1 MEKGAKLVQHVSP
14 MAPGRPT
21 EKLNIYQK
29 KEPVNR
35 FDSRRDELHTAR
47 KATEDFDSLRE
58 IRVKEKELP
67 GDTNDATSAFD
78 FSLCVFFFCFPL
90 QYPLF
95 GLVKKWHNSTK
106 CFRAEN

>member
-47 KATEDFDSLRE
+47 KATEDKSERKRTSWRYERRDECFWFLFVRLFLLLSSSVPVVWARE
-58 IRVKEKELP
+58 KV
-67 GDTNDATSAFD
+67 A
-78 FSLCVFFFCFPL
+78 
-90 QYPLF
+90 
-95 GLVKKWHNSTK
+95 
-106 CFRAEN
+106 